1 MERAKRERE
10 GRKDDSKMPGGKMG
24 GGRKRESRLSS
35 LNNTRCTCTGPA
47 PWHRVV
53 DCMRLT
59 EERWRKRGEE
69 SNERTTAKRPEARD
83 VYRRKEIHPSRI
95 TNPGSNSTGTAPR
108 PRVVDCRRLTEER
121 WRKRGEESEER
132 TTEGQGDGWGEQ
144 PSASSLRE
152 SDRTM
157 EERRV

>member
-69 SNERTTAKRPEARD
+69 SNERTTAKCPEARD
-83 VYRRKEIHPSRI
+83 GGRRRESHLSSINI
-95 TNPGSNSTGTAPR
+95 TGCNCTGSAPW
-108 PRVVDCRRLTEER
+108 PRAVDCRRLTEER

-132 TTEGQGDGWGEQ
+132 TTEGQGDGWG
-144 PSASSLRE
+144 S
-152 SDRTM
+152 
-157 EERRV
+157 RRARDQCVR